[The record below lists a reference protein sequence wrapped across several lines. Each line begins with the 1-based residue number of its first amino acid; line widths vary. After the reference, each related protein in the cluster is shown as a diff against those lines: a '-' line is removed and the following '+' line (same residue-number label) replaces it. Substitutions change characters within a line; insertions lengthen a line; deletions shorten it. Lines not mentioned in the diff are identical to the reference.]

1 MTLILGEWEFI
12 LTKITSSIGLIPNI
26 ILIIIYFQ
34 REEWTFAKSLN
45 FILCISYMIF
55 MISYFFPLVNNPNR
69 TFIYRIQVF
78 LGSFGDI
85 SSLILTIVITLMAKY
100 YI

>member
-1 MTLILGEWEFI
+1 MDIYNVIKFQFI
-12 LTKITSSIGLIPNI
+12 YIMYD
-26 ILIIIYFQ
+26 IYDI
-34 REEWTFAKSLN
+34 N
-45 FILCISYMIF
+45 
-55 MISYFFPLVNNPNR
+55 FFPLANNPNR
-69 TFIYRIQVF
+69 IFIYRIQVF